1 MGGKGGTIFQVA
13 LAAGVGYLVTGSVVG
28 AVLYAAAA
36 YASIKLAPKPQIP
49 DQEPFSNLASK
60 DRKLSFRQAIT
71 TRKIVYGRI
80 RVGGP
85 IIFLESTADGGIKN
99 EFLHMIVAVAS
110 HEIQSFDEFYVNGN
124 KILPSQ
130 LDASGNV
137 NDSGTPYYDG
147 SKSFVRI
154 QTATGTTS
162 QSANSDLISESGGL
176 WTSNHK
182 LSGIAYVYLRFR
194 FNRDVWQGGVPQFA
208 CVIKGKKIY
217 DTRTGATAFSRNPA
231 LILRDY
237 MTTDLGMKM
246 SSTKIDTSSVNTSAN
261 LCDETQAL
269 SGGGTENRYTGD
281 GMIDTGVTP
290 RQNINDILSA
300 MSGQITYSNG
310 VFKFFAASTAT
321 AVISL
326 NEDDVVGELRTLARL
341 SRKENFN
348 SIKGKFLSEDTDWEE
363 TDYPALSPSSF
374 ITEDNGEVI
383 YRDFNLPFTTSQAT
397 AQRIAKIQLY
407 LARQPLTVTGTFKC
421 SAFALNNNDLVKL
434 TNSRYGWDEKVFRV
448 HSWGFNNNSS
458 GVSVTMSLIEYSA
471 SAYSWSTT
479 EEQALTDSPNTNL
492 PDPFSIL
499 PPTNLQAVENLVI
512 ARDNS
517 RLASSLDITFTA
529 SLDARAVTNE
539 IQYKL
544 TSSSTYISAGTS
556 PSTETSVLDLTAGV
570 YDVRVRAISAI
581 GIASSFTSTQI
592 SLSGLSAPPSN
603 MTGLN
608 SMPSA
613 GLNFLSWNKST
624 DLDVTLGG
632 GVEIRFSPLTSSA
645 IWNGSTLVDDKIAG
659 DSTSVVV
666 PLRAGT
672 YLAKFFDSSGHYC
685 ATASTSVTT
694 GATVLNFQNTVTITE
709 GTAFSGTKT
718 NLTVDS
724 GNLQLNSSTTIDQV
738 TNFDGISDFNFLG
751 GLNTSGTYIFSNVIT
766 KGAVTRM
773 RLQSNATINIL
784 NINDLF
790 DQRFENID
798 TWNSFDN
805 TGDAAVGNL
814 KTFYAESAD
823 GVFGSIDEIT
833 QNIDTW
839 SDFDTI
845 TDEFIEFKEFQSVEV
860 NNRYFRFKAEI
871 KTDDPAYNVRCSAL
885 SVTSNTL

>member
-1 MGGKGGTIFQVA
+1 MGGKGGQFVQVA
-13 LAAGVGYLVTGSVVG
+13 LAAAVGYYTGGWVG
-28 AVLYAAAA
+28 AVLMAGATI
-36 YASIKLAPKPQIP
+36 ASIKLAPKPQIP
-49 DQEPFSNLASK
+49 DLEPFSNLASK

-71 TRKIVYGRI
+71 TRKIIYGRI

-85 IIFLESTADGGIKN
+85 ILFLESTADGSTQN

-110 HEIQSFDEFYVNGN
+110 HEIQSFDEFYINGN

-137 NDSGTPYYDG
+137 NDESTPYYDG

-162 QSANSDLISESGGL
+162 QSANSDLIAESGGL

-217 DTRTGATAFSRNPA
+217 DTRTGATAYSRNPA

-237 MTTDLGMKM
+237 MTTNLGMKM
-246 SSTKIDTSSVNTSAN
+246 SSTKIDTSSVNTAAN
-261 LCDETQAL
+261 ICDESQAL
-269 SGGGTENRYTGD
+269 SDGGTENRYTGD

-310 VFKFFAASTAT
+310 VFKMFAASTAT

-326 NEDDVVGELRTLARL
+326 TEDDMIGELRTQARL

-407 LARQPLTVTGTFKC
+407 LARQPLTVSGTFKC
-421 SAFALNNNDLVKL
+421 SAFALNNNDLVKI
-434 TNSRYGWDEKVFRV
+434 TNSRYGWSEKVFRV
-448 HSWGFNNNSS
+448 HSWGFSNNSS
-458 GVSVTMSLIEYSA
+458 GVGVTMNLIEYSA

-479 EEQALTDSPNTNL
+479 EEQALTASPNTNL
-492 PDPFSIL
+492 PNPFSIS

-529 SLDARAVTNE
+529 SVDARAVTNE

-581 GIASSFTSTQI
+581 GITSSFTSTQV
-592 SLSGLSAPPSN
+592 SLSGLSAPPAN

-645 IWNGSTLVDDKIAG
+645 TWNGSTLVDDKIAG

-709 GTAFSGTKT
+709 SPSFSGTKT

-724 GNLQLNSSTTIDQV
+724 GNLQLNSSTTLDQV
-738 TNFDGISDFNFLG
+738 TNFDSISDFNFLG

-766 KGAVTRM
+766 KGSVTRM

-845 TDEFIEFKEFQSVEV
+845 TDSYIEYKEFQSVEV